1 MNNTE
6 TGCRTGAVVDV
17 SNLDATYVNAKVG
30 ILNRHANA
38 KDAKK
43 ETRWLLLLS
52 DQVCPPPVAEMK
64 VYRYANDKQ
73 RK

>member
-17 SNLDATYVNAKVG
+17 SNLDATYVDAKVG

-43 ETRWLLLLS
+43 KADGFCCSLIRS
-52 DQVCPPPVAEMK
+52 VRPQ
-64 VYRYANDKQ
+64 
-73 RK
+73 